1 MSLASSGSDIF
12 TNAQIIMIEANDR
25 KLPVGIQSFEEIRK
39 DGYLYVDKTDI
50 IWHLANRGK
59 KYNYLSR
66 PRRFGKSVLVDTLEA
81 YFLGKKE
88 LFEGLKI
95 MQLETEW
102 VKRPVIRLDMSQA
115 GAEPESLKGYLNYT
129 FQEYESLYGIE
140 AKENFPLATR
150 LIEIIKTAY
159 NKTGLQVVILIDEYD
174 SPLQHSWK
182 TPQHE
187 ACTSVYREVFSVLKA
202 QDKYE
207 KFVFITGIT
216 KFTQISLFSVLNNL
230 SNISFAPEYAA
241 LCGITKEEV
250 LNDFNPE
257 VNKLATKNG
266 WTFEEAVAQLTTF
279 YDGYHFSHENMVDIF
294 NPFSLVN
301 ALSDSSLKNYWAS
314 SGATSL
320 LPKFVD
326 DMEIRLNDFDHS
338 ALLGTTIETSDVTGG
353 GSELFLY
360 QSGYLTIK
368 GYMNGTYLLGIPNF
382 EVKQALNEI
391 VLPALSMRKSNDIQ
405 SSQAFLNL
413 YLNMG
418 KLPEAMKCLKALIA
432 DVPYSNKK
440 LASMDMEERYR
451 LILSTIFNAIGC
463 RVEVEKMIAT
473 GRIDMVVETSTFIY
487 VLELK
492 LSNNGGVDAA
502 AEQIKAKQYAEPFKA
517 DKRKVIALAVELDD
531 LGKGLVDWK
540 EV

>member
-1 MSLASSGSDIF
+1 MVEI
-12 TNAQIIMIEANDR
+12 NDR

-39 DGYLYVDKTDI
+39 QGCLYVDKTDI
-50 IWHLANRGK
+50 IWQLANRGK

-81 YFLGKKE
+81 YFMGKKE

-95 MQLETEW
+95 MQMETEW

-115 GAEPESLKGYLNYT
+115 GAVPESVRSYLDDVFNT
-129 FQEYESLYGIE
+129 LETEYRIVVRQDSSLAVRFKNIIE
-140 AKENFPLATR
+140 
-150 LIEIIKTAY
+150 TAY
-159 NKTGLQVVILIDEYD
+159 NKTGLQVAILIDEYD

-182 TPQHE
+182 TPHHE
-187 ACTSVYREVFSVLKA
+187 ACTAIYREVFAILKA
-202 QDKYE
+202 DDKYE

-230 SNISFAPEYAA
+230 SNISFDSEYAA

-250 LNDFNPE
+250 LRDFKPE
-257 VNKLATKNG
+257 INKLAASKG
-266 WTFEEAVAQLTTF
+266 WTFDEAVVQLTAY
-279 YDGYHFSHENMVDIF
+279 YDGYHFCHENMVDIF
-294 NPFSLVN
+294 NPFSLIN
-301 ALSDSSLKNYWAS
+301 ALADSKLKNYWAS

-326 DMEIRLNDFDHS
+326 DMEIRLKDFDHS
-338 ALLGTTIETSDVTGG
+338 ALLDTIIETSDVTGG
-353 GSELFLY
+353 GAELFLY

-368 GYMNGTYLLGIPNF
+368 GYINGTYLLGIPNF
-382 EVKQALNEI
+382 EVRQALNEI
-391 VLPALSMRKSNDIQ
+391 VLPTLAMRKNNDLQ
-405 SSQAFLNL
+405 STQAFLNVHL
-413 YLNMG
+413 SLGN
-418 KLPEAMKCLKALIA
+418 LPEAMKCLKALIA

-451 LILSTIFNAIGC
+451 LIMSTIFNAIGC

-473 GRIDMVVETSTFIY
+473 GRIDMVVENTNFIY

-502 AEQIKAKQYAEPFKA
+502 TEQMKAKQYAEPFKA
-517 DKRKVIALAVELDD
+517 DKRKVIALAIELDD
-531 LGKGLVDWK
+531 MGKGLVDWK